1 MAVVS
6 TKSQSS
12 VKTLDWSPIYHLRA
26 RRFEAVGQPRH
37 FDGILVGFNFEAAY
51 DSLIVAASKLEAAKL
66 LDRSLYVQDLLC
78 RLRGTATWEPYL
90 AAFEC

>member
-6 TKSQSS
+6 TKAQSS
-12 VKTLDWSPIYHLRA
+12 VKTLGWLSIYHLRA

-37 FDGILVGFNFEAAY
+37 VDGIPNGSDFEAAY
-51 DSLIVAASKLEAAKL
+51 DGVNVEAAKL

-78 RLRGTATWEPYL
+78 RLRGTTWEPYL